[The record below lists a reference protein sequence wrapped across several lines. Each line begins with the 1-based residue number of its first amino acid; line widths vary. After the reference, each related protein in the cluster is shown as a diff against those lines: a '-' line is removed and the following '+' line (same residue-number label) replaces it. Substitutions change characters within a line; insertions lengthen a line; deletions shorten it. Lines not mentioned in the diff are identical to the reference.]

1 MIFPLDDY
9 RELVERFHR
18 TMKRSRRLAEVRV
31 SSDTWTLHDMVG
43 HLVDSASNNHQR
55 FVRLSL
61 ADDVEFPGYDAEE
74 WKAASSG
81 YPADY
86 RLLVALFLAYNRY
99 LISLIASLDEAKL
112 GHVWHSPDGPKTLD
126 FLVRDYFRHMQWH
139 VDLFDERLAEIRN
152 R

>member
-1 MIFPLDDY
+1 MNFPMEEY

-18 TMKRSRRLAEVRV
+18 TMAKSRRLAEVRV

-61 ADDVEFPGYDAEE
+61 ADNLEFPGYDAEE

-86 RLLVALFLAYNRY
+86 RLLVELSLAYNRY
-99 LISLIASLDEAKL
+99 LLSLIASLDETKL
-112 GHVWHSPDGPKTLD
+112 GRVWHSPDGDKTLD
-126 FLVRDYFRHMQWH
+126 FLVRDYFRHLQWH
-139 VDLFDERLAEIRN
+139 VDLFDERLAEIKN